1 MKTIDLYFIRAISNL
16 HVGSGEGDFSI
27 VDKQVQRDPITG
39 LPTIHS
45 SGIKGALREGMN
57 THPGVSESDVI
68 DIFGSKPKND
78 SATGTGDS
86 TPQQRSAENMRQGLN
101 NFFEGKLLSLPI
113 RSDHHFYYRATCPLL
128 LQECHDYL
136 QQFNKNHP
144 LLADL
149 KGLLE
154 VTVTEEDSV
163 YLGDNNGEIRLEDW
177 KVKHHNQPVS
187 ESMKNLLGERIA
199 ILRNTDFKD
208 LAGQLPVIARN
219 YLENGISGNLWY
231 EEVVP
236 REALFYTVISRQEDQ
251 NGLNKFLDDN
261 NHLVQLGANATV
273 GYGLCTFKK
282 I

>member
-1 MKTIDLYFIRAISNL
+1 MKTMDFYLIRAISNL
-16 HVGSGEGDFSI
+16 HVGSGEGEFSI

-45 SGIKGALREGMN
+45 SGIKGALREGME
-57 THPGVSESDVI
+57 TDKKVPPTEVI
-68 DIFGSKPKND
+68 EIFGSKPKPD
-78 SATGTGDS
+78 LVDAG
-86 TPQQRSAENMRQGLN
+86 QQRAPKTMQQGLN
-101 NFFEGKLLSLPI
+101 NFFEGKLLSLPV

-136 QQFNKNHP
+136 HQFNPEHS
-144 LLADL
+144 LLNEL
-149 KGLLE
+149 KTLLSLS
-154 VTVTEEDSV
+154 VTEEHPI
-163 YLGDNNGEIRLEDW
+163 YFGKDNGLVRLEDW
-177 KVKHHNQPVS
+177 KASHHDKAIPENI
-187 ESMKNLLGERIA
+187 KTHLGDRFA
-199 ILRNTDFKD
+199 ILHDNVFKE

-236 REALFYTVISRQEDQ
+236 REAIFYTIVSRHQEKD
-251 NGLNKFLDDN
+251 GLNTYLTDR

-273 GYGLCTFKK
+273 GYGLCTLKK